1 MTDSTRNGW
10 QEPDVAVR
18 LHGHGTSEVVRM
30 IEREHAVERATEWC
44 DAWNAHDPDAVV
56 AHFVDDVVVHS
67 PVAAQLR
74 PESHGVL
81 RGKDAV
87 LSYYRDGLAA
97 SPELHFTLVEVCTGV
112 DELTIV
118 YRNQRDVVVTETLV
132 LDDDGLA
139 SEVRVA
145 YGA

>member
-1 MTDSTRNGW
+1 M
-10 QEPDVAVR
+10 V
-18 LHGHGTSEVVRM
+18 
-30 IEREHAVERATEWC
+30 ERAHAVARATEWC
-44 DAWNAHDPDAVV
+44 NAWNAHDPDAVV
-56 AHFVDDVVVHS
+56 AHYADDVVVHS
-67 PVAAQLR
+67 PLAAQLR

-81 RGKDAV
+81 RGKDVV

-97 SPELHFTLVEVCTGV
+97 SPGLQFTLIEVCTGV
-112 DELTIV
+112 DEITIV
-118 YRNQRDVVVTETLV
+118 YRNHRDVIVTETLV